1 MDVFLTSI
9 FQIGLLPY
17 FHLATISMKRDIL
30 ISIKK
35 VVVICEESG
44 LITIRYNFIL
54 TTPNINTIAKTI
66 VSNISTKS
74 LLICINF

>member
-1 MDVFLTSI
+1 MDVFFLYFSNRFVTI
-9 FQIGLLPY
+9 FTFGNCKY
-17 FHLATISMKRDIL
+17 EEGHFNKH
-30 ISIKK
+30 KK

-44 LITIRYNFIL
+44 LLTINDNVIL
-54 TTPNINTIAKTI
+54 TTPNINTTAKTI

>member
-1 MDVFLTSI
+1 MFFNLYFSNKFVTI
-9 FQIGLLPY
+9 FAFGNY
-17 FHLATISMKRDIL
+17 KYEEGHFNKY
-30 ISIKK
+30 KE

-44 LITIRYNFIL
+44 LVTISYNVIL
-54 TTPNINTIAKTI
+54 ITPNINTLATTV